1 MKKTAVVVCYGFSH
15 YSTGRLLRRGFR
27 LKSEA
32 RDRTLARTG
41 PHSRLLHP
49 SLPETASAKIV
60 HKCDISH
67 LCYITLVLYYKC
79 GGWRKM
85 RIDIKSY
92 LEDNGL
98 TIYVIAKKS
107 GYGYTTLHKSFN
119 KKQSSATSINL
130 RDIEAI
136 AKAQDI
142 EMWRVLRELELHYL
156 K

>member
-1 MKKTAVVVCYGFSH
+1 
-15 YSTGRLLRRGFR
+15 
-27 LKSEA
+27 
-32 RDRTLARTG
+32 
-41 PHSRLLHP
+41 
-49 SLPETASAKIV
+49 
-60 HKCDISH
+60 
-67 LCYITLVLYYKC
+67 
-79 GGWRKM
+79 M

-136 AKAQDI
+136 AKRRIQQCGKFCVNWNCI
-142 EMWRVLRELELHYL
+142 T
-156 K
+156 

>member
-1 MKKTAVVVCYGFSH
+1 
-15 YSTGRLLRRGFR
+15 
-27 LKSEA
+27 
-32 RDRTLARTG
+32 
-41 PHSRLLHP
+41 
-49 SLPETASAKIV
+49 
-60 HKCDISH
+60 
-67 LCYITLVLYYKC
+67 
-79 GGWRKM
+79 M

-136 AKAQDI
+136 AKAQDT

>member
-1 MKKTAVVVCYGFSH
+1 
-15 YSTGRLLRRGFR
+15 
-27 LKSEA
+27 
-32 RDRTLARTG
+32 
-41 PHSRLLHP
+41 
-49 SLPETASAKIV
+49 
-60 HKCDISH
+60 
-67 LCYITLVLYYKC
+67 
-79 GGWRKM
+79 M

-92 LEDNGL
+92 LEDNDL

-136 AKAQDI
+136 AKAQDT

-156 K
+156 RWGGFIYGKIILGWRSI